1 MSSVLRLI
9 AIISLSLIPA
19 LALPDTGS
27 VLAGCPTLEA
37 TDSAARAS
45 LMQYVCYYSAPPGA
59 PGHDATAPDQLPVDI
74 EWKPAHGRDLVFSHT
89 SSVYWVHLDVR
100 NSGTERAVWYLKLN

>member
-9 AIISLSLIPA
+9 AILCLLLAPA

-27 VLAGCPTLEA
+27 MASDCPVLEA
-37 TDSAARAS
+37 TDTAARAS

-59 PGHDATAPDQLPVDI
+59 PGHEARNPDQLPRNIV
-74 EWKPAHGRDLVFSHT
+74 WTPANGRDLVFSHT
-89 SSVYWVHLDVR
+89 KSVYWVHLHVR
-100 NSGTERAVWYLKLN
+100 NSGAERAA